1 MDKDEGGND
10 IFITQNTF
18 TGNLNSANYCNTAFN
33 AADMMLNIGNKI
45 YADVEAANP
54 RISNRNKQLT

>member
-1 MDKDEGGND
+1 MDIDEDGNY

-18 TGNLNSANYCNTAFN
+18 TGDLNSPDYCNTAFN
-33 AADMMLNIGNKI
+33 AADMTLNIGNKI

-54 RISNRNKQLT
+54 RISNRNNS